1 MKGEIFLTFVPMRN
15 SNGQSLKE
23 IIQDLLHAYR
33 LRGKLNEVR
42 LIGSWEKVMGKT
54 ISMRTT
60 ELFIRDKTLFIR
72 VISSPLKQEL
82 HYSRRNVIKMLNDE
96 AGEEVINNIVIL

>member
-1 MKGEIFLTFVPMRN
+1 MRN
-15 SNGQSLKE
+15 SNEQSLKDV
-23 IIQDLLHAYR
+23 IQDLLNAYR
-33 LRGKLNEVR
+33 LKGKLNEVR

-54 ISMRTT
+54 IAKRTT

-82 HYSRRNVIKMLNDE
+82 HYSRTNVVKMLNDE
-96 AGEEVINNIVIL
+96 AGEEVITNIVIL